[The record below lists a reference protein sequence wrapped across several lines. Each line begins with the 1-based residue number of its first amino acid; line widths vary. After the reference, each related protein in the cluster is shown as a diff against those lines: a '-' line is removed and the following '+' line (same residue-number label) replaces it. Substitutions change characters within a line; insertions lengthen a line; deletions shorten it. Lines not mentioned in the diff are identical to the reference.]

1 MMSSGNF
8 IIKQSNALLENKQYA
23 VLCAV
28 VFSIMPFASWLS
40 VALVS
45 LITLRKGALRG
56 FEVLM
61 PALIIHSV
69 PLMMMLPLESVLVN
83 SLIAFIPCYLAAIT
97 LRHTKKWPAVSG
109 IFFLQAL
116 LGFLLVQV
124 LVPDFVVEQFSQF
137 QKILNQYQ
145 DYQSLLGSSEKLNSF
160 LLAQLFFGI
169 QILSVIVSAIL
180 SLAFARS
187 IQARLFMP
195 GGFKSELLEFRSGR
209 LSFLVLMSVSIGTYF
224 EYPLAINLLPLVLG
238 YFLLSGFSLAYYIF
252 ARKRQFKVVVLLFL
266 IILLKPSF
274 VLFAYI
280 VFGSL
285 DSVFNLRLYLPTRVR
300 GSI

>member
-28 VFSIMPFASWLS
+28 LFSIMPFASWLS

-56 FEVLM
+56 FEILM

-69 PLMMMLPLESVLVN
+69 PLMMMLPLESVIVN

-97 LRHTKKWPAVSG
+97 LRHTKKWQAVSG
-109 IFFLQAL
+109 IFFLQAF

-137 QKILNQYQ
+137 QKIFSQYQ

-169 QILSVIVSAIL
+169 QILSVIASAIL

-187 IQARLFMP
+187 IQAKLFMP
-195 GGFKSELLEFRSGR
+195 GGFRE
-209 LSFLVLMSVSIGTYF
+209 
-224 EYPLAINLLPLVLG
+224 
-238 YFLLSGFSLAYYIF
+238 
-252 ARKRQFKVVVLLFL
+252 
-266 IILLKPSF
+266 
-274 VLFAYI
+274 
-280 VFGSL
+280 
-285 DSVFNLRLYLPTRVR
+285 
-300 GSI
+300 

>member
-1 MMSSGNF
+1 MSSGNF

-28 VFSIMPFASWLS
+28 LFSIMPFASWLS

-56 FEVLM
+56 FEILM

-69 PLMMMLPLESVLVN
+69 PLMMMLPLESVIVN

-97 LRHTKKWPAVSG
+97 LRHTKKWQAVSG
-109 IFFLQAL
+109 IFFLQAF

-137 QKILNQYQ
+137 QKIFSQYQ

-169 QILSVIVSAIL
+169 QILSVIASAIL

-187 IQARLFMP
+187 IQAKLFMP
-195 GGFKSELLEFRSGR
+195 GGFKNELLEFRSGR

-252 ARKRQFKVVVLLFL
+252 ARKRQFKVVLLLFL